1 MTSRRSV
8 LKSAAAVGAAFHIV
22 PRHVLGRGFTA
33 PSDTVRLAAIGI
45 GGKGESDITEMVKA
59 GASVA
64 ALCDVDWRSG
74 AKSFARYPD
83 AKQFKDYREMLATM
97 GSEIDAVSVLSTQ
110 FFTSWMTWACS
121 SSDACSQFPASA
133 RSIPVQSTRSMN
145 A

>member
-64 ALCDVDWRSG
+64 AHSGPGAVGSDGSAGAGTERMCPIRSRRSWTTQM
-74 AKSFARYPD
+74 A
-83 AKQFKDYREMLATM
+83 
-97 GSEIDAVSVLSTQ
+97 ST
-110 FFTSWMTWACS
+110 
-121 SSDACSQFPASA
+121 
-133 RSIPVQSTRSMN
+133 
-145 A
+145 